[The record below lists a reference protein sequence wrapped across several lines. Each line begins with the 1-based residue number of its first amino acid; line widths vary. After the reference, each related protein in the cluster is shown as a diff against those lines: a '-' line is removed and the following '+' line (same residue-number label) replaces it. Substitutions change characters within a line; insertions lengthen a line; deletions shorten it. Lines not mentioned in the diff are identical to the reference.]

1 MGLANKVNGQ
11 GKSTVREGI
20 DTKELEYIKIDEL
33 ATMKGIKFPV
43 RIIGFFIK
51 DGDYGKN
58 CTLIVDTGKEVL
70 GVNVPKRYAEKFEA
84 YDEAEV
90 EEIKDGGLGI
100 GEIKLDFQTPKGKT
114 TMIEFVDME

>member
-1 MGLANKVNGQ
+1 MGLADKLNAQ

-33 ATMKGIKFPV
+33 AGMKGIKFPV
-43 RIIGFFIK
+43 RIIGFFVK

-84 YDEAEV
+84 YDAGEV
-90 EEIKDGGLGI
+90 EQIKDGALGI
-100 GEIKLDFQTPKGKT
+100 GEIKLNFKTPKGVT
-114 TMIEFVDME
+114 TMIDFVDMD

>member
-1 MGLANKVNGQ
+1 MSLANKVNGQ

-33 ATMKGIKFPV
+33 PDVKGIKFPV

-58 CTLIVDTGKEVL
+58 CTLIVDTGKDVL

-84 YDEAEV
+84 YDEDEV
-90 EEIKDGGLGI
+90 EQIKEGALGI
-100 GEIKLDFQTPKGKT
+100 GEVKLNFQTPKGKT